1 MDKTLI
7 IGLYIND
14 FSLLNKITSKIK
26 DKKIKLRHVND
37 FRVINNEIEVLIS
50 KSRIKGCKIP
60 QIQPDNLDILELR
73 IRCELYG
80 CSKLTIG
87 IDPGGING
95 LSVIGS
101 ERILFIDTYKNVE
114 DMATIIRSMNLEIGL
129 KAIKIGSGSPPE
141 RTRIIDSLKEFSRII
156 QLVDEQNSGS
166 GSHTEAATRIA
177 LRNGTLKP
185 KKDYIPKDGEIVWIQ
200 QESRRQS
207 KGLVT
212 INKELA
218 YEILIGQISMEEAII
233 KYTEKIKLKEY

>member
-26 DKKIKLRHVND
+26 DKKIKLKHVNNPIKD
-37 FRVINNEIEVLIS
+37 KDIKIIIS
-50 KSRIKGCKIP
+50 KKRIKGCKIP
-60 QIQPDNLDILELR
+60 QIQPDNLDIIELK
-73 IRCELYG
+73 IRCEMYG
-80 CSKLTIG
+80 CTELIIG

-95 LSVIGS
+95 LSAISS
-101 ERILFIDTYKNVE
+101 ERILFVDSYKNVE
-114 DMATIIRSMNLEIGL
+114 DMAEIIKSMNLEIGI

-141 RTRIIDSLKEFSRII
+141 RARIVDSLKEFSSKIR
-156 QLVDEQNSGS
+156 LVNEENSGS

-177 LRNGTLKP
+177 LRKGILEPNEN
-185 KKDYIPKDGEIVWIQ
+185 YVPKDGEIIWIQ
-200 QESRRQS
+200 QESRRLS

-218 YEILIGQISMEEAII
+218 FEILIGRISIEDAIN
-233 KYTEKIKLKEY
+233 KYTEKIRLA